1 MSQNRF
7 EELAENSFISEEIKE
22 FKNAQAT
29 INSISGWVA
38 HWIVRNSKTFVNAFK
53 NTDARDFEHID
64 LSPVLKK
71 NSYHLIVT
79 IHDLAHEDPEDIEIL
94 KITNRIKISYGQEE
108 VRKVPFWL
116 ALPEGEFAE
125 VIEFIKR
132 AFNEY
137 HTNET
142 QHTADEE
149 TQILELLR
157 DAAGK
162 FSRGEIS
169 DDEFLNLNNMCV
181 KTLATLGSAQCGDN
195 DPSQYVSDET
205 RDNTHLDHVQE
216 GRVPEDFPFLSS
228 EVRSMYARGDFLE
241 PRRIIR
247 VDGPVNDSPFL

>member
-38 HWIVRNSKTFVNAFK
+38 HWIVQNSKTFVNTFK
-53 NTDARDFEHID
+53 NTYTKDFEHAD
-64 LSPVLKK
+64 LEPVLKK
-71 NSYHLIVT
+71 SSYHLIAT
-79 IHDLAHEDPEDIEIL
+79 IHDLASEDPEDIEIL

-116 ALPEGEFAE
+116 SLPEGEFAE

-205 RDNTHLDHVQE
+205 RNNAHLDHIQE

-228 EVRSMYARGDFLE
+228 EVRSMYARGDFRE

-247 VDGPVNDSPFL
+247 TDGPVNDSPFL